1 MLLML
6 FILFVF
12 SQLFIINSQR
22 LVHRTSN
29 FAHPNMFEK
38 NRLIT
43 LPDADLLFIENFYT
57 PSVSDAFLAQLSA
70 ELAWEQGEITIFGKK
85 IAEPRLSAWY
95 GDAGKTYTYSG
106 KVQEPLAWHDA
117 LISIKNSA
125 EKVIN
130 SELNQHLSSVFNFNS
145 VLCNYYRNGQDSMGF
160 HSDNEKELGQNP
172 TIASV
177 NFGESRRFI
186 FRRRDDKTIK
196 HELVLTHGSL
206 LVMSGAVQHHW
217 VHAVPKEPKR
227 TKPRINLTFR
237 HIF

>member
-1 MLLML
+1 
-6 FILFVF
+6 
-12 SQLFIINSQR
+12 
-22 LVHRTSN
+22 
-29 FAHPNMFEK
+29 MFEK

-43 LPDADLLFIENFYT
+43 LPDADLLFIENFYP

-95 GDAGKTYTYSG
+95 GDAGKNYTYSG
-106 KVQEPLAWHDA
+106 KMQTPLMWHDA
-117 LISIKNSA
+117 LILIKNNV
-125 EKVIN
+125 EKMIN
-130 SELNQHLSSVFNFNS
+130 SELNNANKLINSELNNAFNSEINSSLKSELNNELIGAFNFNS

-172 TIASV
+172 VIASI

-186 FRRRDDKTIK
+186 FRRRDDKTVK

-206 LVMSGAVQHHW
+206 LVMSGAMQHHW

-237 HIF
+237 HIY

>member
-1 MLLML
+1 
-6 FILFVF
+6 
-12 SQLFIINSQR
+12 
-22 LVHRTSN
+22 
-29 FAHPNMFEK
+29 MFEK

-43 LPDADLLFIENFYT
+43 LPDAELLFIENFYT

-95 GDAGKTYTYSG
+95 GDAGKNYTYSG
-106 KVQEPLAWHDA
+106 KMQTPLMWHAA
-117 LISIKNSA
+117 LILIKNDVEKTIAEQLNKASNSA
-125 EKVIN
+125 LN
-130 SELNQHLSSVFNFNS
+130 SALNVNS
-145 VLCNYYRNGQDSMGF
+145 VLCNYYRNGADSMGF
-160 HSDNEKELGQNP
+160 HSDNEKELGVNP

-186 FRRRDDKTIK
+186 FRRRDDKTVK

-206 LVMSGAVQHHW
+206 LVMSGAMQHHW

-237 HIF
+237 HII

>member
-1 MLLML
+1 
-6 FILFVF
+6 
-12 SQLFIINSQR
+12 
-22 LVHRTSN
+22 
-29 FAHPNMFEK
+29 MFEK

-43 LPDADLLFIENFYT
+43 LPDAELLFIENFYT

-70 ELAWEQGEITIFGKK
+70 ELAWKQGEIVIFGKK
-85 IAEPRLSAWY
+85 VAEPRLTAWY
-95 GDAGKTYTYSG
+95 GDAGKNYTYSG
-106 KVQEPLAWHDA
+106 KLQEPLMWHNA
-117 LISIKNSA
+117 LILIKNNVEKTIA
-125 EKVIN
+125 EPLNFDLNKQLN
-130 SELNQHLSSVFNFNS
+130 SELNNELNKQFKFNS

-160 HSDNEKELGQNP
+160 HADNEKELGSNP
-172 TIASV
+172 VIASV

-206 LVMSGAVQHHW
+206 LIMSGAMQHHW

-237 HIF
+237 HIS